1 MFRLVIYD
9 RKSHYILWTLTRS
22 IEQAYLQK
30 THDRNFDTALSA
42 LLLDFQAL
50 AGKAPAAAR

>member
-1 MFRLVIYD
+1 
-9 RKSHYILWTLTRS
+9 LTRS